1 MTNETQTIDADALRA
16 RLAETPA
23 DLRGRIEAALRAR
36 HGNGVTV
43 EFFVRGGAAR
53 VKYNVPGLHCDTSV
67 LCHDENDGGALGAL
81 AYAVG
86 LNADG
91 SDPRDQGEALA
102 RRLHAEREAVVAE
115 LDRTRDEVDAL
126 ESLVARQADILTG
139 VANALRG
146 EPAPLA
152 SHGHHDLAERAAA
165 MVALLAVTQ
174 SSLEAASSG
183 RRVTACDD
191 IERLQRERDAAECER
206 DALYDTAREWARAED
221 ALTAAI
227 VATAALATDGAYA
240 AAVTR
245 RNAAHAALRAATVTT

>member
-1 MTNETQTIDADALRA
+1 MTNETQEIDADALRA

-23 DLRGRIEAALRAR
+23 DLRGRIEAAAAQREERRLTATEGEVMRDRLLDLLAR
-36 HGNGVTV
+36 IH
-43 EFFVRGGAAR
+43 R
-53 VKYNVPGLHCDTSV
+53 
-67 LCHDENDGGALGAL
+67 DGGHYVTEHGIEKACEDADVLVA
-81 AYAVG
+81 G

-146 EPAPLA
+146 EPASLA
-152 SHGHHDLAERAAA
+152 SHSHHDLAERAAA

-174 SSLEAASSG
+174 SSLAAASG
-183 RRVTACDD
+183 K
-191 IERLQRERDAAECER
+191 
-206 DALYDTAREWARAED
+206 
-221 ALTAAI
+221 
-227 VATAALATDGAYA
+227 GG
-240 AAVTR
+240 
-245 RNAAHAALRAATVTT
+245 